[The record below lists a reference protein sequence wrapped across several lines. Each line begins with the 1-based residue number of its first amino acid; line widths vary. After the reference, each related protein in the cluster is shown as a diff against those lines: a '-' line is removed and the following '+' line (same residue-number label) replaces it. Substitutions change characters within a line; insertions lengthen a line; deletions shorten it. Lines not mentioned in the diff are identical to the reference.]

1 MEQAGTA
8 VAESPA
14 LELPSGLITDE
25 EARRIYR
32 QGEEAVA
39 WAILTL
45 AKERNELARER
56 DELKQK
62 LASQQQPHPSTPSG
76 MVPVYKKSPV
86 TPKSKKQGRKKGH
99 PGTRRG
105 NPENVRPGPE
115 HTLKCCPKCGGEV
128 SEKPTRTRKR
138 IIEDSSEVKPEAME
152 HTIHGYWCGSC
163 EEIVEPVVPDALPGS
178 TIGNHLLALTA
189 WLHYGLGQTLS
200 QIVEVLNYH
209 LQFRVSPGGLVAMWY
224 RLQAILYGWYEQ
236 IGQEARRSA
245 VLHADETGWRVAG
258 VTHWLWCFTSRTVTY
273 YMIDRS
279 RGEPALKK
287 FFLEMFEGTLVT
299 DFWGPYEKVKAAFKQ
314 KCFVHLFREL
324 KKVDLRNNSPGWG
337 VFREKLK
344 RLLRD
349 ALRLQKRQDVS
360 EEEYA
365 SRRALLDSR
374 LGEIYEGAWEDRDAR
389 RLAKRLRKYRSELFV
404 FLGQP
409 GVSADNNH
417 GEREIRP
424 AVIIRKNSLCNRS
437 QNGADMQAVL
447 MSVYRTLKLRGLNP
461 IQTISAA
468 VREYLLTGQLPPLP
482 PAPTSLG

>member
-1 MEQAGTA
+1 
-8 VAESPA
+8 
-14 LELPSGLITDE
+14 
-25 EARRIYR
+25 
-32 QGEEAVA
+32 
-39 WAILTL
+39 
-45 AKERNELARER
+45 
-56 DELKQK
+56 
-62 LASQQQPHPSTPSG
+62 
-76 MVPVYKKSPV
+76 
-86 TPKSKKQGRKKGH
+86 
-99 PGTRRG
+99 
-105 NPENVRPGPE
+105 
-115 HTLKCCPKCGGEV
+115 
-128 SEKPTRTRKR
+128 
-138 IIEDSSEVKPEAME
+138 
-152 HTIHGYWCGSC
+152 
-163 EEIVEPVVPDALPGS
+163 
-178 TIGNHLLALTA
+178 
-189 WLHYGLGQTLS
+189 
-200 QIVEVLNYH
+200 
-209 LQFRVSPGGLVAMWY
+209 MWY